1 MKKTFTLFLTA
12 MLAGILTSK
21 AGTFHIM
28 VGNLQFNP
36 SNLTINLGDTIVW
49 TWFEGSHTTT
59 STQIPVGAVSWN
71 EPLNNNSTEFMYIP
85 VIEGSYDYKCSP
97 HASMGMTGHFTVI
110 NTSGLA
116 ENKLEGATLD
126 GTLLGG
132 DQLLVRFNLP
142 AQEAVSVRL
151 YNLIGNVVST
161 LMDNVRQP
169 SGSYEEK
176 FFLPSLRSGIYM
188 LQLQTAKGA
197 ITKRI
202 LIP

>member
-12 MLAGILTSK
+12 LLAGLFTSK

-49 TWFEGSHTTT
+49 TWFEGTHTTT
-59 STQIPVGAVSWN
+59 STQIPNGATSWD
-71 EPLNNNSTEFMYIP
+71 ELLSNNSTEFSYVP
-85 VIEGSYDYKCSP
+85 AVEGSYDYKCSP

-110 NTSGLA
+110 NTSGLT
-116 ENKLEGATLD
+116 ENKLEGATLH
-126 GTLLGG
+126 GSLLGN

-151 YNLIGNVVST
+151 YDLIGNVVST

-169 SGSYEEK
+169 AGSFEEK
-176 FFLPSLRSGIYM
+176 YFLPSLRSGIYM
-188 LQLQTAKGA
+188 LQLQTAEGA